1 MNTNYKLFAL
11 DVDGTLLERDGT
23 LAPST
28 REVLVRLSRH
38 SRVTLA
44 TGRSVS
50 AASPWIDTLGITTP
64 AILYHGAVVYD
75 TLTKRAL
82 HEEHVPRELARKA
95 FAVARDFPVQPQI
108 YRSLDDPLVY
118 VMEVTPQ
125 IEAFFAREGLSGKV
139 IENEK
144 EVLAVD
150 PIKMLFIGDPAEL
163 PYFEDELRRVAPE
176 LTIMRSEKKYVEVL
190 PPRASKGNALAWLCG
205 YLDVPLACTVAVGDQ
220 MIDLSMIERAG
231 LGVAMAHSGPE
242 LQAHADAVISQISE
256 LEGLLNRSAE

>member
-1 MNTNYKLFAL
+1 MNTDYELFAF

-23 LAPST
+23 LASST
-28 REVLVRLSRH
+28 RKFLARLSRH

-50 AASPWIDTLGITTP
+50 AASPWIDALKISTP

-75 TLTKRAL
+75 PLAKRAL
-82 HEEHVPRELARKA
+82 HEEHVPGELARKV
-95 FAVARDFPVQPQI
+95 FSVAHSFPVQPQI

-118 VMEVTPQ
+118 VSKVTPQ

-139 IENEK
+139 IEDET

-163 PYFEDELRRVAPE
+163 PHFEDALHRVVPE

-190 PPRASKGNALAWLCG
+190 PPRASKGDALAWLCE
-205 YLDVPLACTVAVGDQ
+205 YLGIPLTHTVAVGDQ

-231 LGVAMAHSGPE
+231 LGVAMAHSGHE
-242 LQAHADAVISQISE
+242 LQSRANAVISQISE
-256 LEGLLNRSAE
+256 LESLF

>member
-1 MNTNYKLFAL
+1 MNTDYKLFAL
-11 DVDGTLLERDGT
+11 DVDGTLLGRDGT
-23 LAPST
+23 LATST
-28 REVLVRLSRH
+28 RHFLARLSRH

-44 TGRSVS
+44 TGRSVC
-50 AASPWIDTLGITTP
+50 AATPWIETLGITTP

-75 TLTKRAL
+75 PVGKRAL
-82 HEEHVPRELARKA
+82 HEEHVPGALARRV
-95 FAVARDFPVQPQI
+95 FAVARSFPVHSQI

-118 VMEVTPQ
+118 VLEMTRQ

-139 IENEK
+139 IENEA

-150 PIKMLFIGDPAEL
+150 PIKMLFIGDPIEL
-163 PYFEDELRRVAPE
+163 PDFEDELRRVAPE

-190 PPRASKGNALAWLCG
+190 PPGASKGNALTWLCE
-205 YLDVPLACTVAVGDQ
+205 YLDIPLARTVAVGDQ

-242 LQAHADAVISQISE
+242 LQVRADAVISQISE
-256 LEGLLNRSAE
+256 LEGLL